1 LIIFT
6 KKALHKLLII
16 TIYNTEILGPSDL
29 KAIIDV
35 DALDAEV
42 DAFCEWN
49 IQIFERKFIYII
61 GPKQGQLRK
70 IQL

>member
-1 LIIFT
+1 
-6 KKALHKLLII
+6 
-16 TIYNTEILGPSDL
+16 LGPSDL
-29 KAIIDV
+29 IAIIDV